1 MKKKLKIIIEKIVFY
16 LNLILLKKN
25 IRGNIGDLQTSG
37 LVEKSFCKTTFAQ
50 QGEDLVL
57 ERIIQNTLGWNLN
70 ERRFYVDIGAY
81 HPMFNS
87 VTYTLYKRKWHGLV
101 FDPYKKSKILFKK
114 YRPKDIFINAVVGET
129 DNTEVDFFFSKKR
142 DFSMESSKYPKKGR
156 SYEIQ
161 KVRQVNIMN
170 ELERNSIT
178 NFDVINID
186 VEGAEYEILKTINF
200 KKYRPSVVIV
210 EIKSSNVNQALSTN
224 EAKLLIN
231 EGYSLHAVAVLSY
244 FFVKKITLS

>member
-1 MKKKLKIIIEKIVFY
+1 
-16 LNLILLKKN
+16 
-25 IRGNIGDLQTSG
+25 
-37 LVEKSFCKTTFAQ
+37 
-50 QGEDLVL
+50 
-57 ERIIQNTLGWNLN
+57 
-70 ERRFYVDIGAY
+70 
-81 HPMFNS
+81 
-87 VTYTLYKRKWHGLV
+87 
-101 FDPYKKSKILFKK
+101 
-114 YRPKDIFINAVVGET
+114 
-129 DNTEVDFFFSKKR
+129 
-142 DFSMESSKYPKKGR
+142 MESSKYPKKGR

>member
-1 MKKKLKIIIEKIVFY
+1 MKKQLKIFVEKIIFY
-16 LNLILLKKN
+16 LNLIFLRKN
-25 IRGNIGDLQTSG
+25 IRGNIGNIQTSG
-37 LVEKSFCKTTFAQ
+37 LLEQSTCKTTFAQ
-50 QGEDLVL
+50 QGEDLIL
-57 ERIIQNTLGWNLN
+57 ERIIQNILGWDLN
-70 ERRFYVDIGAY
+70 EKRFYVDIGAY
-81 HPMFNS
+81 HPIINS
-87 VTYTLYKRKWHGLV
+87 VTYTLHKRKWKGIV
-101 FDPYKKSKILFKK
+101 FDPYEKSKTLFEK

-142 DFSMESSKYPKKGR
+142 DFSMESSKYPKKGK
-156 SYEIQ
+156 SYEVKKI
-161 KVRQVNIMN
+161 RQVNLMN

-200 KKYRPSVVIV
+200 EKYKPSVVII
-210 EIKSSNVNQALSTN
+210 EIKSTDVNQALSTN

-231 EGYSLHAVAVLSY
+231 EGYSLKAVAVLSY